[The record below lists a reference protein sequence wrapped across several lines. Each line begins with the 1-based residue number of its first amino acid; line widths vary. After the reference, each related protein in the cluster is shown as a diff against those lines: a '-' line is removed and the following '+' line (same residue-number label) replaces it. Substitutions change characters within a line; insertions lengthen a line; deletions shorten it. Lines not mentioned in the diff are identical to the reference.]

1 MSEPLKNLKAKIEHI
16 LKVYPQTRNSDVLL
30 TRQILHTYE
39 SKYIHKGKDGKWWY
53 REECFDLVREDS
65 VKRLRA
71 SIQNSPTRP
80 QYLPTTEIVRKARN
94 INEETWRK
102 YLGYNPELR
111 EVISTLKEVE
121 KIKQETLV

>member
-1 MSEPLKNLKAKIEHI
+1 MSEPLKNLKAKVEYI

-53 REECFDLVREDS
+53 REECFNLVREDN

-71 SIQNSPTRP
+71 TIQNNLTRPRYLPSSPT
-80 QYLPTTEIVRKARN
+80 VRRFRN

-102 YLGYNPELR
+102 FLSYNPELR
-111 EVISTLKEVE
+111 EVVE
-121 KIKQETLV
+121 DEKVKQEILV